1 MSATI
6 TVLVV
11 ETDGT
16 GHVRTL
22 PADGPETAYTAVRG
36 IIDGFLQQV
45 QPPLDVDRYGPW
57 SVMIDEEGKLRG
69 LPANPIATML
79 AVRLGWDPGMG
90 LDAISDH
97 LVGTAV
103 FVGSEGD
110 RWASFPEPALA
121 EAREFYRHVPADLH
135 DDAGRTGSA

>member
-6 TVLVV
+6 TVLVI

-22 PADGPETAYTAVRG
+22 PADGPETAYAAVRG
-36 IIDGFLQQV
+36 IIDGYLQQV
-45 QPPLDVDRYGPW
+45 QPLDDVAFGPW
-57 SVMIDEEGKLRG
+57 SVMIDEEGKWRG

-90 LDAISDH
+90 LGAISDH

-103 FVGSEGD
+103 FVGSQGD

-121 EAREFYRHVPADLH
+121 QAREFYESVPAALH
-135 DDAGRTGSA
+135 EPEAPPR